1 MEPPPQVKSRGRGTW
16 RQSLHLGR
24 FPFRVIGNDGD
35 SVRCLFIINP
45 FSCAPLFI
53 AQTEATERLFIR
65 FFFASSVIL
74 YTGRW
79 VASSS
84 FFFNEQHNPVSHF
97 FLLRLH
103 SSISVCWETRGGL
116 RGGWCRC
123 VAHLVCC
130 YTLRTCFSYGSA
142 IGLLIVSISQ
152 RADTNTEEVVG
163 RFRERKKEKKTH
175 LIRSSQRGKWGD
187 VSQIPWPSGTRSISR
202 SSACLMRKPGS
213 LLEHIKRRFLVK
225 AKNKHSFVQAII
237 PKILLYLTFDLFGKR
252 SSYYTLSFSITY
264 IYAYA
269 IKKIV

>member
-1 MEPPPQVKSRGRGTW
+1 MGCFQLLFFSMSNIILSLIFLCCISILPSAFAGRREEALGVGAAHFVSMCCPSRLLLYFTDLLFLWQRHW
-16 RQSLHLGR
+16 LIDR
-24 FPFRVIGNDGD
+24 FDKPAGGHKYR
-35 SVRCLFIINP
+35 R
-45 FSCAPLFI
+45 
-53 AQTEATERLFIR
+53 
-65 FFFASSVIL
+65 SS
-74 YTGRW
+74 RK
-79 VASSS
+79 
-84 FFFNEQHNPVSHF
+84 
-97 FLLRLH
+97 
-103 SSISVCWETRGGL
+103 IS
-116 RGGWCRC
+116 
-123 VAHLVCC
+123 
-130 YTLRTCFSYGSA
+130 
-142 IGLLIVSISQ
+142 
-152 RADTNTEEVVG
+152 
-163 RFRERKKEKKTH
+163 RERKKEKKTH